1 MYYIINPINST
12 VCSKW
17 NYMNDTTEHFCWK
30 TAEEIRNNNSYRND
44 TTEAIRFSTKGKA
57 ENFIK
62 TVLGNQKGLEIITTS
77 YIQHLIDLIGN
88 RIEQLFNHKNNKHH
102 MTLYY

>member
-44 TTEAIRFSTKGKA
+44 TTEAIRFST
-57 ENFIK
+57 
-62 TVLGNQKGLEIITTS
+62 
-77 YIQHLIDLIGN
+77 
-88 RIEQLFNHKNNKHH
+88 RIL
-102 MTLYY
+102 